1 MRSTKGSLKP
11 IFISVG
17 HRVSL
22 DTAITIVKMTCKY
35 RVLEPNRQV
44 KSRSVLKLWKLIY
57 AMLFGPFFIY
67 LFIYFN
73 TIDLLLGYRNCYMET
88 LMPCTTTASIT

>member
-22 DTAITIVKMTCKY
+22 DAAITIVKMTCKY
-35 RVLEPNRQV
+35 RVPEPTRQV
-44 KSRSVLKLWKLIY
+44 KSRSVPKLWKFIC
-57 AMLFGPFFIY
+57 AMLLGPFFLIQ
-67 LFIYFN
+67 
-73 TIDLLLGYRNCYMET
+73 
-88 LMPCTTTASIT
+88 

>member
-17 HRVSL
+17 HCVSL

-35 RVLEPNRQV
+35 RVPEPTRQV
-44 KSRSVLKLWKLIY
+44 KSRSVPKLWKFIY
-57 AMLFGPFFIY
+57 AMLFGPFF
-67 LFIYFN
+67 FNFFN
-73 TIDLLLGYRNCYMET
+73 TIDLLLGYRNCNMET